1 MARISVDIA
10 NGFYESFSSQYA
22 DLVCNNLRPYVSES
36 PAYSSSAL
44 RSTDG
49 IREEVVSG
57 FKTSRGAIEAG
68 GIPYFVQD
76 NELISLDK
84 AGTVTTYGTISGG
97 ARVSMAASSTII
109 WIVVPDGNS
118 YHFNISTATLTL
130 NTDLG
135 FLGPANAVAFKDSF
149 FFFCTKKVHKKS
161 PQ

>member
-10 NGFYESFSSQYA
+10 NGFYESFSPQYA

-36 PAYSSSAL
+36 PAYSATAL

-49 IREEVVSG
+49 IREEVDSG

-76 NELISLDK
+76 EQFISLDK
-84 AGTVTTYGTISGG
+84 FGAVTTYGTITGG
-97 ARVSMAASSTII
+97 GRVSMAASQTLI

-118 YHFNISTATLTL
+118 YHFNISTGTLTL
-130 NTDLG
+130 NVDAG
-135 FLGPANAVAFKDSF
+135 FLGPAIAVAFKDSF
-149 FFFCTKKVHKKS
+149 FFFCTEVL
-161 PQ
+161 